1 VISQEKFKKQ
11 MKLFEENYEIL
22 FSNIEKPTQK
32 IEIGNKQHKI
42 CRFCDKNE
50 SQTTFKT
57 IAHTI
62 PECLG
67 NKTLICLDECDE
79 CNKFFSENIEN
90 HLDKV
95 TLPYR
100 TINMIKGR
108 RKIPTYKTQDK
119 KARIDIEDPV
129 SKFMKIIARE
139 DSDFVKLDEKN
150 KTITIEYDL
159 QSYIPCAAYKTLVKM
174 ALSVMLG
181 NELNNFNVVKRW
193 ILEKDHSKSLLKPLN
208 VLMTFIPGIKPLSH
222 TLIFLFKRYSKN
234 EKYPQCMFVLAFGNI
249 IYQIVIPTDEE
260 IKQKQSTKTILKFL
274 SPFELGW
281 QLGEPTHKILDW
293 TQHTILKAHKQ
304 YIEFSYDEI
313 KKLDPKGI
321 KL

>member
-1 VISQEKFKKQ
+1 MISQEKFIEQ

-22 FSNIEKPTQK
+22 FSNIENSAQK
-32 IEIGNKQHKI
+32 IEIGNKQNKI
-42 CRFCDKNE
+42 CRFCGKNE

-57 IAHTI
+57 ISHSI

-79 CNKFFSENIEN
+79 CNKFFSEDIEN

-100 TINMIKGR
+100 TINMIKGKK
-108 RKIPTYKTQDK
+108 KIPTFKTQDK
-119 KARIDIEDPV
+119 KVRINVEDPV
-129 SKFMKIIARE
+129 NKFMKIIARE
-139 DSDFVKLDEKN
+139 DSGFVKLDEKN

-159 QSYIPCAAYKTLVKM
+159 QSYIPCAAYKALVKM
-174 ALSVMLG
+174 GLSVMAE
-181 NELNNFNVVKRW
+181 NELNNFNIVKQW
-193 ILEKDHSKSLLKPLN
+193 ILEKDHSKLLMKPLN
-208 VLMTFIPGIKPLSH
+208 VLMTFIPGINPLSR
-222 TLIFLFKRYSKN
+222 TLVFLFKKYSKN

-249 IYQIVIPTDEE
+249 MYQIAIPTDEE

-293 TQHTILKAHKQ
+293 SQNTILKAHKQ
-304 YIEFSYDEI
+304 YMEFSYDEI
-313 KKLDPKGI
+313 KKLDPQEVK
-321 KL
+321 